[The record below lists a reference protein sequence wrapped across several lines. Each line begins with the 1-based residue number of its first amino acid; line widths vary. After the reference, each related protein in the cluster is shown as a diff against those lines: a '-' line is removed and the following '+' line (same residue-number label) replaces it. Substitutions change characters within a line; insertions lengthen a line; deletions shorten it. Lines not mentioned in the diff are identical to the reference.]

1 MMPAVS
7 KRKFTQKSR
16 LHGVRGRGGSAR
28 SFESQVSHRIDSCPG
43 CWRWVGVDCVCCL
56 GPLGTTFQDNFGLN
70 FLSPPAHGSG
80 KGSFCGSCSRVA
92 RPGGRHQPGPLVFAF
107 GYSSGLKR
115 KVEGIG
121 IWHWVENDLR
131 NHLYHPNSS
140 ACLNHGVGWGFQE
153 RNCPFL
159 GERKKKKK
167 VKTAW

>member
-56 GPLGTTFQDNFGLN
+56 GPLGTTFQDNFGLKPVVAPGVH
-70 FLSPPAHGSG
+70 LRYGELLRVLLTLGLARGSPPAGAS
-80 KGSFCGSCSRVA
+80 
-92 RPGGRHQPGPLVFAF
+92 LFAF

-131 NHLYHPNSS
+131 NHL
-140 ACLNHGVGWGFQE
+140 CHGLGWGFKE
-153 RNCPFL
+153 RNCPWVCSF
-159 GERKKKKK
+159 
-167 VKTAW
+167 